1 MPADPLESILAHVG
15 VDTEKLHR
23 DGLEILGR
31 TITRH
36 EPDEFI
42 DAITRTNALA
52 WDNGEWRP
60 AEYFEIHSRS
70 WWLDLSNHESR
81 QHLLT
86 AILAAALIDALNLTG
101 SIAWVAQIVPD
112 TISINAIDM
121 TDECLHLILICHTN
135 PQLSPHLQEV
145 VNPADHAEF
154 VEAIVNATGVE
165 HNFAGGTILLRCP

>member
-1 MPADPLESILAHVG
+1 MPADPLESILAQAG
-15 VDTEKLHR
+15 LDTEKLHR

-31 TITRH
+31 TITRQ

-86 AILAAALIDALNLTG
+86 TILAAVLLDALNLTG
-101 SIAWVAQIVPD
+101 SIAWVAQVVPD
-112 TISINAIDM
+112 TIGIDAVNM
-121 TDECLHLILICHTN
+121 SDERLHLA
-135 PQLSPHLQEV
+135 LSCYADFGLPPHLRDI
-145 VNPADHAEF
+145 VNPIDHAEF
-154 VEAIVNATGVE
+154 VETVSNATGIE
-165 HNFAGGTILLRCP
+165 HNFAGGTIFLRRR